1 MQYILIYDIPRELK
15 SFQVWVNR
23 ALKKAGAEKFQHS
36 VWECPDVSNL
46 REIAKRIRKEGGV
59 AVILEKKVVA

>member
-1 MQYILIYDIPRELK
+1 MQYIIIYDIPREMK

-36 VWECPDVSNL
+36 VWECPDLASL
-46 REIAKRIRKEGGV
+46 KEISRRITKEGGV
-59 AVILEKKVVA
+59 AVVLEKKIV